1 MKISDSILANLLANE
16 RLTVQCRNVTTASFD
31 VYNRV
36 LTLPFWA
43 DASKD
48 VTHLFIGHEVA
59 HALYTPAEDL
69 KTVRTRGGMTL
80 PFSYLNIVEDIRI
93 ERKILAKY
101 PGLLGNFKRGYK
113 ELFDAKEF
121 FGDAKSIVRLPFP
134 DRLNAKMKLRD
145 LIKVP
150 FTEEEKVLVE
160 KARVVDTFEEMV
172 EAAWEIYLFMRDQ
185 KNSFDEDPQEFMS
198 DQIAELMEDLEDGS
212 DESVPQSSGAPAQVQ
227 GDSDEDGDEEA
238 DSAAGA
244 GSEEGDE
251 DADSAS
257 SGSGD
262 SDDSDEGDGEG
273 DSDLDFSDLPE
284 DMDINR
290 VASQEAL
297 DAAAEETT
305 EKHAGRIY
313 GPGAGSLSED
323 PAYFSPEKIISRRE
337 SYISG
342 WAGRKKILEG
352 PEVEAAFREF
362 TVYSDKAVNQ
372 MVAEFERRRS
382 AARFARAETSR
393 TGSLD
398 TTKLHKYL
406 LSDDIFAT
414 NTIVEDDKGH
424 GMIILVD
431 FSGSMEFTLPAL
443 LRRLLILVK
452 FCKKAGIKFRV
463 FSFTSSGTVE
473 MFNDAM
479 TKANFSK
486 AVKQVFW
493 MTVDDSGR
501 ISHCYRKVCNEEDTS
516 STPLTQTIFKMEE
529 VFTNYLKDKS
539 IQKCSFV
546 TITDGISDGF
556 YAKALDVYGT
566 NTERFMGE
574 IFDFYRSYSS
584 DQTKRSS
591 DQTKRLLDILR
602 AKGFKTCNF
611 YIAGGSKKPTFK
623 NDIEGYDVKF
633 FLPAQKAAVAAVE
646 EVDASMSVA
655 KIAKALSSVTDQ
667 KAADKMISREISKLI
682 G

>member
-31 VYNRV
+31 VYNRI

-43 DASKD
+43 NASKD

-69 KTVRTRGGMTL
+69 KTIRSRGGMTL

-172 EAAWEIYLFMRDQ
+172 EVAWEIYLFMRDQ
-185 KNSFDEDPQEFMS
+185 KTSFDENPQEFMA

-212 DESVPQSSGAPAQVQ
+212 DESVAQSSGSPAQAPST
-227 GDSDEDGDEEA
+227 GDDEAGDEDA
-238 DSAAGA
+238 TSAAGA
-244 GSEEGDE
+244 SGGEGDE
-251 DADSAS
+251 DADSTS

-284 DMDINR
+284 DMDIDR

-297 DAAAEETT
+297 DSAAEETT

-323 PAYFSPEKIISRRE
+323 RAYFSAEKIINRRE

-352 PEVEAAFREF
+352 PEVEAAFRDF

-414 NTIVEDDKGH
+414 STIVEDDKGH

-431 FSGSMEFTLPAL
+431 FSGSMEHTLPTL

-463 FSFTSSGTVE
+463 FSFTAYGTVE
-473 MFNDAM
+473 MFSDTM

-486 AVKQVFW
+486 AIKQVFW
-493 MTVDDSGR
+493 MTVKDNGQ
-501 ISHCYRKVCNEEDTS
+501 ISHRYMKMCHEEDTS
-516 STPLTQTIFKMEE
+516 STPLTLTIFKMEE
-529 VFTNYLKDKS
+529 VFTKYLKDKS

-546 TITDGISDGF
+546 TITDGVSDSF
-556 YAKALDVYGT
+556 HAKALDIYGT

-574 IFDFYRSYSS
+574 IFDFRNSY
-584 DQTKRSS
+584 SS

-611 YIAGGSKKPTFK
+611 FIGGGSKKPTFK

-633 FLPAQKAAVAAVE
+633 FLPSQQASSAAME
-646 EVDASMSVA
+646 EVDTSMSVA
-655 KIAKALSSVTDQ
+655 KLAKALSSVTDQ